1 MRGILAVL
9 ALSACT
15 GASALLGLDAE
26 QGIDGI
32 VLLGPQCPVVREDAP
47 CPDAPH
53 AAAIDVWDA
62 DGAYVTRVRSGEDG
76 RFQVGLRAGDYV
88 LEPESGHPFPYAQP
102 MEVTVPRGE
111 WTAVTVL
118 YDTGI
123 R

>member
-1 MRGILAVL
+1 MRRILIVL
-9 ALSACT
+9 ALAGCA
-15 GASALLGLDAE
+15 GASALLGPDAD
-26 QGIDGI
+26 QGIDGL
-32 VLLGPQCPVVREDAP
+32 VLLGPQCPVVRQDAP

-53 AAAIDVWDA
+53 RATIDVWDA
-62 DGAYVTRVRSGEDG
+62 RGTYVTRVRSAEDG

-88 LEPESGHPFPYAQP
+88 LEPEAGHPFPYAGP
-102 MEVTVPRGE
+102 MQVTVPRGE

>member
-1 MRGILAVL
+1 MRWILVVFV
-9 ALSACT
+9 LSACT
-15 GASALLGLDAE
+15 DASALLGPDAA
-26 QGIDGI
+26 QGIDGL

-53 AAAIDVWDA
+53 EATIDLWDA
-62 DGAYVTRVRSGEDG
+62 GGAYVTRIRSGSDG
-76 RFQVGLRAGDYV
+76 RFHVGLRAGDYV
-88 LEPESGHPFPYAQP
+88 LEPEPGHPFPYAAP
-102 MEVTVPRGE
+102 VDVTVSRGE